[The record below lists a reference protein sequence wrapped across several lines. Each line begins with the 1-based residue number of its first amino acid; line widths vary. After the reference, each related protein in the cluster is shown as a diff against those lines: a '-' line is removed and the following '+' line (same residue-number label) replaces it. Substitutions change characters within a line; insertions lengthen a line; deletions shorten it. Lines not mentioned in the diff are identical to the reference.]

1 MKNKI
6 ELKKMCITSCI
17 VIIIFL
23 ITFSI
28 LIYKQYKTYTYNF
41 NQKIAGIIDNVLE
54 KYPDIE
60 KREIV
65 EILNSSDKT
74 NNEILREYGIEL
86 DKDSVILENN
96 TDFQKFIIID
106 VSTLIVFILILSIIV
121 FKYNHSES
129 KKINEITKYI
139 EEINRGNYKLN
150 IEENTEDELSI
161 LKNELYKIT
170 IKLKEVAENSQKDKT
185 TLKDSLS
192 DISHQI
198 KTPIT
203 SILIMLDNILSDE
216 NMPEDIKKDFIK
228 DIKREIVNIK
238 FLVESILKLS
248 KIDSNSI
255 KFIKKEVF
263 IKDIINDFTEKSIKC
278 ITVDFQRVWQISCTE
293 EMRKLLEK
301 AKVEF
306 EKAGFRSRFWAY
318 RPFRY
323 KCCYADSINHYV
335 VNYDGRIFKCTARDY
350 GEELTLGHL
359 LKSGEIDWN
368 DGILSKMFVK
378 ATFENERCEN
388 CRVLPLC
395 MGPCI
400 QKNYDALINC
410 KQLTCVYDNVEYSLS
425 SFVIEMAK
433 QRNLI

>member
-28 LIYKQYKTYTYNF
+28 LVYKQYKTYTYNF

-139 EEINRGNYKLN
+139 EEINIGNYKLN

-228 DIKREIVNIK
+228 DIKREIINIK

-263 IKDIINDFTEKSIKC
+263 IKDIINEAVKNVSMLSELKNIEIIVSGDDSIKTICDLKWQVEAITNILKNCIEHSYENRKIYINYNQNNMYTELKIEDNGTGIDAKDLPHIFERFYKGKNSSSDSVGIGLALSKSI
-278 ITVDFQRVWQISCTE
+278 IESNNGYIQVDS
-293 EMRKLLEK
+293 
-301 AKVEF
+301 
-306 EKAGFRSRFWAY
+306 
-318 RPFRY
+318 
-323 KCCYADSINHYV
+323 
-335 VNYDGRIFKCTARDY
+335 
-350 GEELTLGHL
+350 ELNKGTTFIIKY
-359 LKSGEIDWN
+359 LK
-368 DGILSKMFVK
+368 
-378 ATFENERCEN
+378 
-388 CRVLPLC
+388 
-395 MGPCI
+395 
-400 QKNYDALINC
+400 
-410 KQLTCVYDNVEYSLS
+410 
-425 SFVIEMAK
+425 
-433 QRNLI
+433 

>member
-60 KREIV
+60 KI

-106 VSTLIVFILILSIIV
+106 ISTLIVFILILSIIF

-170 IKLKEVAENSQKDKT
+170 IMLKEVAENSQKDKT

-228 DIKREIVNIK
+228 DIKREIINIK

-263 IKDIINDFTEKSIKC
+263 IKDIINEAVKNVSMLSELKNIEIIVSGDDSIKTICDLKWQVEAITNILKNCIEHSYENRKIYINYNQNNMYTELKIEDNGTGIDAKDLPHIFERFYKGKNSSSDSVGIGLALSKSI
-278 ITVDFQRVWQISCTE
+278 IESNNGYIQVDS
-293 EMRKLLEK
+293 KLNK
-301 AKVEF
+301 GTTFIIK
-306 EKAGFRSRFWAY
+306 Y
-318 RPFRY
+318 
-323 KCCYADSINHYV
+323 
-335 VNYDGRIFKCTARDY
+335 
-350 GEELTLGHL
+350 
-359 LKSGEIDWN
+359 LK
-368 DGILSKMFVK
+368 
-378 ATFENERCEN
+378 
-388 CRVLPLC
+388 
-395 MGPCI
+395 
-400 QKNYDALINC
+400 
-410 KQLTCVYDNVEYSLS
+410 
-425 SFVIEMAK
+425 
-433 QRNLI
+433 

>member
-41 NQKIAGIIDNVLE
+41 NQKIAGIIDDVLE

-74 NNEILREYGIEL
+74 NNEILREYAIEL

-263 IKDIINDFTEKSIKC
+263 IKDIINEAVKNVSMLSELKNIEIIVSGDDSIKTICDLKWQVEAITNILKNCIEHSYENRKIYINYNQNNMYTELKIEDNGTGIDAKDLPHIFERFYKGKNSSSDSVGIGLALSKSI
-278 ITVDFQRVWQISCTE
+278 IESNNGYIQVDS
-293 EMRKLLEK
+293 KLNK
-301 AKVEF
+301 GTTFIIK
-306 EKAGFRSRFWAY
+306 Y
-318 RPFRY
+318 
-323 KCCYADSINHYV
+323 
-335 VNYDGRIFKCTARDY
+335 
-350 GEELTLGHL
+350 
-359 LKSGEIDWN
+359 LK
-368 DGILSKMFVK
+368 
-378 ATFENERCEN
+378 
-388 CRVLPLC
+388 
-395 MGPCI
+395 
-400 QKNYDALINC
+400 
-410 KQLTCVYDNVEYSLS
+410 
-425 SFVIEMAK
+425 
-433 QRNLI
+433 

>member
-139 EEINRGNYKLN
+139 EEINGGNYKLN

-170 IKLKEVAENSQKDKT
+170 IMLKEVAENSQKDKT

-263 IKDIINDFTEKSIKC
+263 IKDIINEAVKNVSMLSELKNIEIIVLGDDSIKTICDLKWQVEAITNILKNCIEHSYENKKIYINYNQNNMYTELKIEDNGTGIDAKDLPHIFERFYKGKNSSSDSVGIGLALSKSI
-278 ITVDFQRVWQISCTE
+278 IESNNGYIQVDS
-293 EMRKLLEK
+293 KLNK
-301 AKVEF
+301 GTTFIIK
-306 EKAGFRSRFWAY
+306 Y
-318 RPFRY
+318 
-323 KCCYADSINHYV
+323 
-335 VNYDGRIFKCTARDY
+335 
-350 GEELTLGHL
+350 
-359 LKSGEIDWN
+359 LK
-368 DGILSKMFVK
+368 
-378 ATFENERCEN
+378 
-388 CRVLPLC
+388 
-395 MGPCI
+395 
-400 QKNYDALINC
+400 
-410 KQLTCVYDNVEYSLS
+410 
-425 SFVIEMAK
+425 
-433 QRNLI
+433 

>member
-17 VIIIFL
+17 VVIIFL
-23 ITFSI
+23 IIFSI
-28 LIYKQYKTYTYNF
+28 LIYKQYKTYTYNY

-106 VSTLIVFILILSIIV
+106 INTLIVFILILSIIF

-170 IKLKEVAENSQKDKT
+170 IMLKEVAENSQKDKT

-228 DIKREIVNIK
+228 DIKREIINIK

-263 IKDIINDFTEKSIKC
+263 IKDIINEAVKNVSMLSELKNIEIIVSGDDSIKTICDLKWQVEAITNILKNCIEHSYENRKIYINYNQNNMYTELKIEDNGTGIDAKDLPHIFERFYKGKNSSSDSVGIGLALSKSI
-278 ITVDFQRVWQISCTE
+278 IESNNGYIQVDS
-293 EMRKLLEK
+293 KLNK
-301 AKVEF
+301 GTTFIIK
-306 EKAGFRSRFWAY
+306 Y
-318 RPFRY
+318 
-323 KCCYADSINHYV
+323 
-335 VNYDGRIFKCTARDY
+335 
-350 GEELTLGHL
+350 
-359 LKSGEIDWN
+359 LK
-368 DGILSKMFVK
+368 
-378 ATFENERCEN
+378 
-388 CRVLPLC
+388 
-395 MGPCI
+395 
-400 QKNYDALINC
+400 
-410 KQLTCVYDNVEYSLS
+410 
-425 SFVIEMAK
+425 
-433 QRNLI
+433 

>member
-17 VIIIFL
+17 VVIIFL
-23 ITFSI
+23 IIFSI
-28 LIYKQYKTYTYNF
+28 LIYKQYKTYTYNY
-41 NQKIAGIIDNVLE
+41 NQKIAGIIDNVLK

-65 EILNSSDKT
+65 EILNSSYKT

-106 VSTLIVFILILSIIV
+106 ISTLIVFILILSIIF

-170 IKLKEVAENSQKDKT
+170 IMLKEVAENSQKDKT

-228 DIKREIVNIK
+228 DIKREIINIK

-263 IKDIINDFTEKSIKC
+263 IKDIINEAVKNVSMLSELKNIEIIVSGDDSIKTICDLKWQVEAITNILKNCIEHSYENRKIYINYNQNNMYTELKIEDNGTGIDAKDLPHIFERFYKGKNSSSDSVGIGLALSKSI
-278 ITVDFQRVWQISCTE
+278 IESNNGYIQVDS
-293 EMRKLLEK
+293 KLNK
-301 AKVEF
+301 GTTFIIK
-306 EKAGFRSRFWAY
+306 Y
-318 RPFRY
+318 
-323 KCCYADSINHYV
+323 
-335 VNYDGRIFKCTARDY
+335 
-350 GEELTLGHL
+350 
-359 LKSGEIDWN
+359 LK
-368 DGILSKMFVK
+368 
-378 ATFENERCEN
+378 
-388 CRVLPLC
+388 
-395 MGPCI
+395 
-400 QKNYDALINC
+400 
-410 KQLTCVYDNVEYSLS
+410 
-425 SFVIEMAK
+425 
-433 QRNLI
+433 

>member
-263 IKDIINDFTEKSIKC
+263 IKDIINEAVKNVSMLSELKNIEIIVSGDDSIKTICDLKWQVEAITNILKNCIEHSYENKKIYINYNQNNMYTELKIEDNGTGIDVKDLPHIFERFYKGKNSSSDSVGIGLALSKSI
-278 ITVDFQRVWQISCTE
+278 IESNNGYIQVDS
-293 EMRKLLEK
+293 
-301 AKVEF
+301 
-306 EKAGFRSRFWAY
+306 
-318 RPFRY
+318 
-323 KCCYADSINHYV
+323 
-335 VNYDGRIFKCTARDY
+335 
-350 GEELTLGHL
+350 ELNKGTTFIIKY
-359 LKSGEIDWN
+359 LK
-368 DGILSKMFVK
+368 
-378 ATFENERCEN
+378 
-388 CRVLPLC
+388 
-395 MGPCI
+395 
-400 QKNYDALINC
+400 
-410 KQLTCVYDNVEYSLS
+410 
-425 SFVIEMAK
+425 
-433 QRNLI
+433 

>member
-106 VSTLIVFILILSIIV
+106 ISTLIVFILILSIIF

-139 EEINRGNYKLN
+139 EEINRENYKLN

-170 IKLKEVAENSQKDKT
+170 IMLKEVAENSQKDKT

-228 DIKREIVNIK
+228 DIKREIINIK

-263 IKDIINDFTEKSIKC
+263 IKDIINEAVKNVSMLSELKNIEIIVSGDDSIKTICDLKWQVEAITNILKNCIEHSYENRKIYINYNQNNMYTELKIEDNGTGIDAKDLPHIFERFYKGKNSSSDSVGIGLALSKSI
-278 ITVDFQRVWQISCTE
+278 IESNNGYIQVDSELNKGT
-293 EMRKLLEK
+293 
-301 AKVEF
+301 
-306 EKAGFRSRFWAY
+306 
-318 RPFRY
+318 
-323 KCCYADSINHYV
+323 
-335 VNYDGRIFKCTARDY
+335 IFIIKY
-350 GEELTLGHL
+350 
-359 LKSGEIDWN
+359 LK
-368 DGILSKMFVK
+368 
-378 ATFENERCEN
+378 
-388 CRVLPLC
+388 
-395 MGPCI
+395 
-400 QKNYDALINC
+400 
-410 KQLTCVYDNVEYSLS
+410 
-425 SFVIEMAK
+425 
-433 QRNLI
+433 

>member
-106 VSTLIVFILILSIIV
+106 ISTLILFILILSIIF

-170 IKLKEVAENSQKDKT
+170 IMLKEVAENSQKDKT

-263 IKDIINDFTEKSIKC
+263 IKDIINEAVKNVSMLSEVKNIEIIVSGDDSIKTICDLKWQVEAITNILKNCIEHSYENRKIYINYNQNNMYTELKIEDNGTGIDAKDLPHIFERFYKGKNSSSDSVGIGLALSKSI
-278 ITVDFQRVWQISCTE
+278 IESNNGYIQVDS
-293 EMRKLLEK
+293 
-301 AKVEF
+301 
-306 EKAGFRSRFWAY
+306 
-318 RPFRY
+318 
-323 KCCYADSINHYV
+323 
-335 VNYDGRIFKCTARDY
+335 
-350 GEELTLGHL
+350 ELNKGTTFIIKY
-359 LKSGEIDWN
+359 LK
-368 DGILSKMFVK
+368 
-378 ATFENERCEN
+378 
-388 CRVLPLC
+388 
-395 MGPCI
+395 
-400 QKNYDALINC
+400 
-410 KQLTCVYDNVEYSLS
+410 
-425 SFVIEMAK
+425 
-433 QRNLI
+433 

>member
-41 NQKIAGIIDNVLE
+41 NQKIVGIIDNVLE

-106 VSTLIVFILILSIIV
+106 ISTLILFILILSIIF

-263 IKDIINDFTEKSIKC
+263 IKDIINEAVKNVSMLSELKNIEIIVLGDDSIKTICDLKWQVEAITNILKNCIEHSYENKKIYINYNQNNMYTELKIEDNGTGIDAKDLPHIFERFYKGKNSSSDSVGIGLALSKSI
-278 ITVDFQRVWQISCTE
+278 IESNNGYIQVDS
-293 EMRKLLEK
+293 KLNK
-301 AKVEF
+301 GTTFIIK
-306 EKAGFRSRFWAY
+306 Y
-318 RPFRY
+318 
-323 KCCYADSINHYV
+323 
-335 VNYDGRIFKCTARDY
+335 
-350 GEELTLGHL
+350 
-359 LKSGEIDWN
+359 LK
-368 DGILSKMFVK
+368 
-378 ATFENERCEN
+378 
-388 CRVLPLC
+388 
-395 MGPCI
+395 
-400 QKNYDALINC
+400 
-410 KQLTCVYDNVEYSLS
+410 
-425 SFVIEMAK
+425 
-433 QRNLI
+433 

>member
-106 VSTLIVFILILSIIV
+106 VSTLIVFILILSIIF

-170 IKLKEVAENSQKDKT
+170 IMLKEVAENSQKDKT

-228 DIKREIVNIK
+228 DIKREIINIK

-263 IKDIINDFTEKSIKC
+263 IKDIINEVVKNVSMLSELKNIEIIVSGDDSIKIICDLKWQVEAITNILKNCIEHSYENRKIYINYNQNNMYTELKIEDNGTGIDAKDLPHIFERFYKGKNSSSDSVGIGLALSKSI
-278 ITVDFQRVWQISCTE
+278 IESNNGYIQVDS
-293 EMRKLLEK
+293 
-301 AKVEF
+301 
-306 EKAGFRSRFWAY
+306 
-318 RPFRY
+318 
-323 KCCYADSINHYV
+323 
-335 VNYDGRIFKCTARDY
+335 
-350 GEELTLGHL
+350 ELNKGTTFIIKY
-359 LKSGEIDWN
+359 LK
-368 DGILSKMFVK
+368 
-378 ATFENERCEN
+378 
-388 CRVLPLC
+388 
-395 MGPCI
+395 
-400 QKNYDALINC
+400 
-410 KQLTCVYDNVEYSLS
+410 
-425 SFVIEMAK
+425 
-433 QRNLI
+433 

>member
-41 NQKIAGIIDNVLE
+41 NQKIVGIIDNVLE

-106 VSTLIVFILILSIIV
+106 ISTLILFILILSIIF

-139 EEINRGNYKLN
+139 EEINRGNYQLN

-170 IKLKEVAENSQKDKT
+170 IMLKEVAENSQKDKT

-216 NMPEDIKKDFIK
+216 NMPEDIKKNFIK
-228 DIKREIVNIK
+228 DIKREIINIK

-263 IKDIINDFTEKSIKC
+263 IKDIINEAVKNVSMLSELKNIEIIVSGDDSIKTICDLKWQVEAITNILKNCIEHSYENRKIYINYNQNNMYTELKIEDNGTGIDAKDLPHIFERFYKGKNSSSDSVGIGLALSKSI
-278 ITVDFQRVWQISCTE
+278 IESNNGYIQVDS
-293 EMRKLLEK
+293 
-301 AKVEF
+301 
-306 EKAGFRSRFWAY
+306 
-318 RPFRY
+318 
-323 KCCYADSINHYV
+323 
-335 VNYDGRIFKCTARDY
+335 
-350 GEELTLGHL
+350 ELNKGTTFIIKY
-359 LKSGEIDWN
+359 LK
-368 DGILSKMFVK
+368 
-378 ATFENERCEN
+378 
-388 CRVLPLC
+388 
-395 MGPCI
+395 
-400 QKNYDALINC
+400 
-410 KQLTCVYDNVEYSLS
+410 
-425 SFVIEMAK
+425 
-433 QRNLI
+433 

>member
-17 VIIIFL
+17 VVIIFL
-23 ITFSI
+23 IIFSI
-28 LIYKQYKTYTYNF
+28 LIYKQYKTYTYNY

-106 VSTLIVFILILSIIV
+106 INTLIVFILMLSIIF

-170 IKLKEVAENSQKDKT
+170 VMLKEVAENSQKDKT

-228 DIKREIVNIK
+228 DIKREIINIK

-263 IKDIINDFTEKSIKC
+263 IKDIINEAVKNVSMLSELKNIEIIVSGDDSIKTICDLKWQVEAITNILKNCIEHSYENRKIYINYNQNNMYTELKIEDNGTGIDAKDLPHIFERFYKGKNSSSDSVGIGLALSKSI
-278 ITVDFQRVWQISCTE
+278 IESNNGYIQVDS
-293 EMRKLLEK
+293 
-301 AKVEF
+301 
-306 EKAGFRSRFWAY
+306 
-318 RPFRY
+318 
-323 KCCYADSINHYV
+323 
-335 VNYDGRIFKCTARDY
+335 
-350 GEELTLGHL
+350 ELNKGTTFIIKY
-359 LKSGEIDWN
+359 LK
-368 DGILSKMFVK
+368 
-378 ATFENERCEN
+378 
-388 CRVLPLC
+388 
-395 MGPCI
+395 
-400 QKNYDALINC
+400 
-410 KQLTCVYDNVEYSLS
+410 
-425 SFVIEMAK
+425 
-433 QRNLI
+433 

>member
-263 IKDIINDFTEKSIKC
+263 IKDIINKAVKNVSMLSELKNIEIIVLGDDSIKTICDLKWQVEAITNILKNCIEHSYENKKIYINYNQNNMYTELKIEDNGTGIDAKDLPHIFERFYKGKNSSSDSVGIGLALSKSI
-278 ITVDFQRVWQISCTE
+278 IESNNGYIQVDS
-293 EMRKLLEK
+293 KLNK
-301 AKVEF
+301 GTTFIIK
-306 EKAGFRSRFWAY
+306 Y
-318 RPFRY
+318 
-323 KCCYADSINHYV
+323 
-335 VNYDGRIFKCTARDY
+335 
-350 GEELTLGHL
+350 
-359 LKSGEIDWN
+359 LK
-368 DGILSKMFVK
+368 
-378 ATFENERCEN
+378 
-388 CRVLPLC
+388 
-395 MGPCI
+395 
-400 QKNYDALINC
+400 
-410 KQLTCVYDNVEYSLS
+410 
-425 SFVIEMAK
+425 
-433 QRNLI
+433 

>member
-106 VSTLIVFILILSIIV
+106 ISTLIVFILILSIIF

-170 IKLKEVAENSQKDKT
+170 IMLKEVAENSQKDKT

-228 DIKREIVNIK
+228 DIKREIINIK

-263 IKDIINDFTEKSIKC
+263 IKDIINEAVKNVSMLSELKNIEIIVSGDDSIKTICDLKWQVEAITNILKNCIEHSYENRKIYINYNQNNMYTELKIEDNGTGIDAKDLPQIFERFYKGKNSSSDSVGIGLALSKSI
-278 ITVDFQRVWQISCTE
+278 IESNNGYIQVDSELNKGT
-293 EMRKLLEK
+293 
-301 AKVEF
+301 
-306 EKAGFRSRFWAY
+306 
-318 RPFRY
+318 
-323 KCCYADSINHYV
+323 
-335 VNYDGRIFKCTARDY
+335 IFIIKY
-350 GEELTLGHL
+350 
-359 LKSGEIDWN
+359 LK
-368 DGILSKMFVK
+368 
-378 ATFENERCEN
+378 
-388 CRVLPLC
+388 
-395 MGPCI
+395 
-400 QKNYDALINC
+400 
-410 KQLTCVYDNVEYSLS
+410 
-425 SFVIEMAK
+425 
-433 QRNLI
+433 

>member
-17 VIIIFL
+17 VAIIFL
-23 ITFSI
+23 IIFSI

-41 NQKIAGIIDNVLE
+41 NQKIAGIVDNVLE

-65 EILNSSDKT
+65 EILNNSDRT

-106 VSTLIVFILILSIIV
+106 ISTLIVFILILSIIF

-139 EEINRGNYKLN
+139 EEINRGNYRLN

-170 IKLKEVAENSQKDKT
+170 VMLKEVAENSQKDKT

-228 DIKREIVNIK
+228 DIKREIINIK

-263 IKDIINDFTEKSIKC
+263 IKDIIDEAVKNVSMLSELKNIEIIVSGDDSIKTICDLKWQVEAITNILKNCIEHSYENRKIYINYNQNNMYTELKIEDNGTGIDAKDLPHIFERFYKGKNSSSDSVGIGLALSKSI
-278 ITVDFQRVWQISCTE
+278 IESNNGYIQVDS
-293 EMRKLLEK
+293 KLNK
-301 AKVEF
+301 GTTFIIK
-306 EKAGFRSRFWAY
+306 Y
-318 RPFRY
+318 
-323 KCCYADSINHYV
+323 
-335 VNYDGRIFKCTARDY
+335 
-350 GEELTLGHL
+350 
-359 LKSGEIDWN
+359 LK
-368 DGILSKMFVK
+368 
-378 ATFENERCEN
+378 
-388 CRVLPLC
+388 
-395 MGPCI
+395 
-400 QKNYDALINC
+400 
-410 KQLTCVYDNVEYSLS
+410 
-425 SFVIEMAK
+425 
-433 QRNLI
+433 

>member
-17 VIIIFL
+17 VVIIFL
-23 ITFSI
+23 IIFSI

-65 EILNSSDKT
+65 EILNSSDGT
-74 NNEILREYGIEL
+74 NNEILMEYGIEL
-86 DKDSVILENN
+86 DKDSVILENY

-106 VSTLIVFILILSIIV
+106 INTLIVFILILSIIF
-121 FKYNHSES
+121 FKYNQSES

-139 EEINRGNYKLN
+139 EEINRGNYRLN

-170 IKLKEVAENSQKDKT
+170 IMLKEVAENSQKDKT

-228 DIKREIVNIK
+228 DIKREIINIK

-263 IKDIINDFTEKSIKC
+263 IKDIINEAVKNVSMLSELKNIEIIVSGDDSIKTICDLKWQVEAITNILKNCIEHSYENRKIYINYNQNNMYTELKIEDNGTGIDAKDLPHIFERFYKGKNSSSDSVGIGLALSKSI
-278 ITVDFQRVWQISCTE
+278 IESNNGYIQVDS
-293 EMRKLLEK
+293 KLNK
-301 AKVEF
+301 GTTFIIK
-306 EKAGFRSRFWAY
+306 Y
-318 RPFRY
+318 
-323 KCCYADSINHYV
+323 
-335 VNYDGRIFKCTARDY
+335 
-350 GEELTLGHL
+350 
-359 LKSGEIDWN
+359 LK
-368 DGILSKMFVK
+368 
-378 ATFENERCEN
+378 
-388 CRVLPLC
+388 
-395 MGPCI
+395 
-400 QKNYDALINC
+400 
-410 KQLTCVYDNVEYSLS
+410 
-425 SFVIEMAK
+425 
-433 QRNLI
+433 

>member
-41 NQKIAGIIDNVLE
+41 NQKIVGIIDNVLE

-106 VSTLIVFILILSIIV
+106 ISTLILFILILSIIF

-170 IKLKEVAENSQKDKT
+170 IMLKEVAENSQKDKT

-228 DIKREIVNIK
+228 DIKREIINIK

-263 IKDIINDFTEKSIKC
+263 IKDIINEAVKNVSMLSELKNIEIIVSGDDSIKTICDLKWQVEAITNILKNCIEHSYENRKIYINYNQNNMYTELKIEDNGTGIDAKDLPHIFERFYKGKNSSSDSVGIGLALSKSI
-278 ITVDFQRVWQISCTE
+278 IESNNGYIQVDS
-293 EMRKLLEK
+293 
-301 AKVEF
+301 
-306 EKAGFRSRFWAY
+306 
-318 RPFRY
+318 
-323 KCCYADSINHYV
+323 
-335 VNYDGRIFKCTARDY
+335 
-350 GEELTLGHL
+350 ELNKGTTFIIKY
-359 LKSGEIDWN
+359 LK
-368 DGILSKMFVK
+368 
-378 ATFENERCEN
+378 
-388 CRVLPLC
+388 
-395 MGPCI
+395 
-400 QKNYDALINC
+400 
-410 KQLTCVYDNVEYSLS
+410 
-425 SFVIEMAK
+425 
-433 QRNLI
+433 

>member
-96 TDFQKFIIID
+96 TDFKKFIIID
-106 VSTLIVFILILSIIV
+106 INTLIVFILMLSIIF

-170 IKLKEVAENSQKDKT
+170 VMLKEVAENSQKDKT

-228 DIKREIVNIK
+228 DIKREIINIK

-263 IKDIINDFTEKSIKC
+263 IKDIINEAVKNVSMLSELKNIEIIVLGDDSIKTICDLKWQVEAITNILKNCIEHSYENRKIYINYNQNNMYTELKIEDNGTGIDAKDLPHIFERFYKGKNSSSDSVGIGLALSKSI
-278 ITVDFQRVWQISCTE
+278 IESNNGYIQVDS
-293 EMRKLLEK
+293 KLNK
-301 AKVEF
+301 GTTFIIK
-306 EKAGFRSRFWAY
+306 Y
-318 RPFRY
+318 
-323 KCCYADSINHYV
+323 
-335 VNYDGRIFKCTARDY
+335 
-350 GEELTLGHL
+350 
-359 LKSGEIDWN
+359 LK
-368 DGILSKMFVK
+368 
-378 ATFENERCEN
+378 
-388 CRVLPLC
+388 
-395 MGPCI
+395 
-400 QKNYDALINC
+400 
-410 KQLTCVYDNVEYSLS
+410 
-425 SFVIEMAK
+425 
-433 QRNLI
+433 

>member
-170 IKLKEVAENSQKDKT
+170 IMLKEVAENSQKDKT

-216 NMPEDIKKDFIK
+216 NMPEDIEKDFIK
-228 DIKREIVNIK
+228 DIKREIINIK

-263 IKDIINDFTEKSIKC
+263 IKDIINEAVKNVSMLSELKNIEIIVSGDDSIKTICDLKWQVEAITNILKNCIEHSYENKKIYINYNQNNMYTELKIEDNGTGIDAKDLPHIFERFYKGKNSSSDSVGIGLALSKSI
-278 ITVDFQRVWQISCTE
+278 IESNNGYIQVDS
-293 EMRKLLEK
+293 
-301 AKVEF
+301 
-306 EKAGFRSRFWAY
+306 
-318 RPFRY
+318 
-323 KCCYADSINHYV
+323 
-335 VNYDGRIFKCTARDY
+335 
-350 GEELTLGHL
+350 ELNKGTTFIIKY
-359 LKSGEIDWN
+359 LK
-368 DGILSKMFVK
+368 
-378 ATFENERCEN
+378 
-388 CRVLPLC
+388 
-395 MGPCI
+395 
-400 QKNYDALINC
+400 
-410 KQLTCVYDNVEYSLS
+410 
-425 SFVIEMAK
+425 
-433 QRNLI
+433 

>member
-74 NNEILREYGIEL
+74 NNEILKEYGIEL

-106 VSTLIVFILILSIIV
+106 ISTLIVFILILSIIF

-170 IKLKEVAENSQKDKT
+170 IMLKEVAENSQKDKT

-228 DIKREIVNIK
+228 DIKREIINIK

-263 IKDIINDFTEKSIKC
+263 IKDIINEAVKNVSMLSELKNIEIIVSGDDSIKTICDLKWQVEAITNILKNCIEHSYENRKIYINYNQNNMYTELKIEDNGTGIDAKDLPHIFERFYKGKNSSSDSVGIGLALSKSI
-278 ITVDFQRVWQISCTE
+278 IESNNGYIQVDSELNKGT
-293 EMRKLLEK
+293 
-301 AKVEF
+301 
-306 EKAGFRSRFWAY
+306 
-318 RPFRY
+318 
-323 KCCYADSINHYV
+323 
-335 VNYDGRIFKCTARDY
+335 IFIIKY
-350 GEELTLGHL
+350 
-359 LKSGEIDWN
+359 LK
-368 DGILSKMFVK
+368 
-378 ATFENERCEN
+378 
-388 CRVLPLC
+388 
-395 MGPCI
+395 
-400 QKNYDALINC
+400 
-410 KQLTCVYDNVEYSLS
+410 
-425 SFVIEMAK
+425 
-433 QRNLI
+433 

>member
-96 TDFQKFIIID
+96 TDFKKFIIID

-263 IKDIINDFTEKSIKC
+263 IKDIINEAVKNVSMLSELKNIEIIVLGDDSIKTICDLKWQVEAITNILKNCIEHSYENRKIYINYNQNNMYTELKIEDNGTGIDAKDLPHIFERFYKGKNSSSDSVGIGLALSKSI
-278 ITVDFQRVWQISCTE
+278 IESNNGYIQVDS
-293 EMRKLLEK
+293 KLNK
-301 AKVEF
+301 GTTFIIK
-306 EKAGFRSRFWAY
+306 Y
-318 RPFRY
+318 
-323 KCCYADSINHYV
+323 
-335 VNYDGRIFKCTARDY
+335 
-350 GEELTLGHL
+350 
-359 LKSGEIDWN
+359 LK
-368 DGILSKMFVK
+368 
-378 ATFENERCEN
+378 
-388 CRVLPLC
+388 
-395 MGPCI
+395 
-400 QKNYDALINC
+400 
-410 KQLTCVYDNVEYSLS
+410 
-425 SFVIEMAK
+425 
-433 QRNLI
+433 

>member
-106 VSTLIVFILILSIIV
+106 ISTLILFILILSIIF

-170 IKLKEVAENSQKDKT
+170 IMLKEVAENSQKDKT

-228 DIKREIVNIK
+228 DIKREIINIK

-263 IKDIINDFTEKSIKC
+263 IKDIINEAVKNVSMLSELKNIEIIVSGDYSIKTICDLKWQVEAITNILKNCIEHSYENKKIYINYNQNNMYTELKIEDNGTGIDAKDLPHIFERFYKGKNSSSDSVGIGLALSKSI
-278 ITVDFQRVWQISCTE
+278 IESNNGYIQVDS
-293 EMRKLLEK
+293 KLNK
-301 AKVEF
+301 GTTFIIK
-306 EKAGFRSRFWAY
+306 Y
-318 RPFRY
+318 
-323 KCCYADSINHYV
+323 
-335 VNYDGRIFKCTARDY
+335 
-350 GEELTLGHL
+350 
-359 LKSGEIDWN
+359 LK
-368 DGILSKMFVK
+368 
-378 ATFENERCEN
+378 
-388 CRVLPLC
+388 
-395 MGPCI
+395 
-400 QKNYDALINC
+400 
-410 KQLTCVYDNVEYSLS
+410 
-425 SFVIEMAK
+425 
-433 QRNLI
+433 

>member
-228 DIKREIVNIK
+228 DIKREIINIK

-263 IKDIINDFTEKSIKC
+263 IKDIINEAVKNVSMLSELKNIEIIVSGDDSIKTICDLKWQVEAITNILKNCIEHSYENRKIYINYNQNNMYTELKIEDNGTGIDAKDLPHIFERFYKGKNSSSDSVGIGLALSKSI
-278 ITVDFQRVWQISCTE
+278 IESNNGYIQVDS
-293 EMRKLLEK
+293 
-301 AKVEF
+301 
-306 EKAGFRSRFWAY
+306 
-318 RPFRY
+318 
-323 KCCYADSINHYV
+323 
-335 VNYDGRIFKCTARDY
+335 
-350 GEELTLGHL
+350 ELNKGTTFIIKY
-359 LKSGEIDWN
+359 LK
-368 DGILSKMFVK
+368 
-378 ATFENERCEN
+378 
-388 CRVLPLC
+388 
-395 MGPCI
+395 
-400 QKNYDALINC
+400 
-410 KQLTCVYDNVEYSLS
+410 
-425 SFVIEMAK
+425 
-433 QRNLI
+433 

>member
-17 VIIIFL
+17 VVIIFL
-23 ITFSI
+23 IIFSI
-28 LIYKQYKTYTYNF
+28 LIYKQYKTYTYNY

-86 DKDSVILENN
+86 DKDSVILENY

-106 VSTLIVFILILSIIV
+106 INTLIVFILILSIIF
-121 FKYNHSES
+121 FKYNQSES

-139 EEINRGNYKLN
+139 EEINRGNYRLN

-170 IKLKEVAENSQKDKT
+170 IMLKEVAENSQKDKT

-255 KFIKKEVF
+255 KFIKKEVL
-263 IKDIINDFTEKSIKC
+263 IKDIINEAVKNVSMLSELKNIEIIVSGDDSIKTICDLKWQVEAITNILKNCIEHSYENRKIYINYNQNNMYTELKIEDNGTGIDAKDLPHIFERFYKGKNSSSDSVGIGLALSKSI
-278 ITVDFQRVWQISCTE
+278 IESNNGYIQVDS
-293 EMRKLLEK
+293 KLNK
-301 AKVEF
+301 GTTFIIK
-306 EKAGFRSRFWAY
+306 Y
-318 RPFRY
+318 
-323 KCCYADSINHYV
+323 
-335 VNYDGRIFKCTARDY
+335 
-350 GEELTLGHL
+350 
-359 LKSGEIDWN
+359 LK
-368 DGILSKMFVK
+368 
-378 ATFENERCEN
+378 
-388 CRVLPLC
+388 
-395 MGPCI
+395 
-400 QKNYDALINC
+400 
-410 KQLTCVYDNVEYSLS
+410 
-425 SFVIEMAK
+425 
-433 QRNLI
+433 

>member
-41 NQKIAGIIDNVLE
+41 NQKIAGIIDDVLE

-74 NNEILREYGIEL
+74 NNEILREYAIEL

-106 VSTLIVFILILSIIV
+106 INTLILFILILSIIF

-170 IKLKEVAENSQKDKT
+170 IMLKEVAENSQKDKT

-228 DIKREIVNIK
+228 DIKREIINIK

-263 IKDIINDFTEKSIKC
+263 IKDIINEAVKNVSMLSELKNIEIIVSGDDSIKTICDLKWQVEAITNILKNCIEHSYENRKIYINYNQNNMYTELKIEDNGTGIDAKDLPHIFERFYKGKNSSSDSVGIGLALSKSI
-278 ITVDFQRVWQISCTE
+278 IESNNGYIQVDSELNKGT
-293 EMRKLLEK
+293 
-301 AKVEF
+301 
-306 EKAGFRSRFWAY
+306 
-318 RPFRY
+318 
-323 KCCYADSINHYV
+323 
-335 VNYDGRIFKCTARDY
+335 IFIIKY
-350 GEELTLGHL
+350 
-359 LKSGEIDWN
+359 LK
-368 DGILSKMFVK
+368 
-378 ATFENERCEN
+378 
-388 CRVLPLC
+388 
-395 MGPCI
+395 
-400 QKNYDALINC
+400 
-410 KQLTCVYDNVEYSLS
+410 
-425 SFVIEMAK
+425 
-433 QRNLI
+433 

>member
-23 ITFSI
+23 ITLSI

-41 NQKIAGIIDNVLE
+41 NQKIAGIIDDVLE

-86 DKDSVILENN
+86 DKDSVILENY

-106 VSTLIVFILILSIIV
+106 INTLIVFILILSIIF
-121 FKYNHSES
+121 FKYNQSES

-139 EEINRGNYKLN
+139 EEINRGNYRLN

-170 IKLKEVAENSQKDKT
+170 VMLKEVAENSQKDKT

-263 IKDIINDFTEKSIKC
+263 IKDIINEAVKNVSMLSELKNIKIIVSGDDSIKTICDLKWQVEAITNILKNCIEHSYENKKIYINYNQNNMYTELKIEDNGTGIDAKDLPHIFERFYKGKNSSSDSVGIGLALSKSI
-278 ITVDFQRVWQISCTE
+278 IESNNGYIQVDSELNKGT
-293 EMRKLLEK
+293 
-301 AKVEF
+301 
-306 EKAGFRSRFWAY
+306 
-318 RPFRY
+318 
-323 KCCYADSINHYV
+323 
-335 VNYDGRIFKCTARDY
+335 IFIIKY
-350 GEELTLGHL
+350 
-359 LKSGEIDWN
+359 LK
-368 DGILSKMFVK
+368 
-378 ATFENERCEN
+378 
-388 CRVLPLC
+388 
-395 MGPCI
+395 
-400 QKNYDALINC
+400 
-410 KQLTCVYDNVEYSLS
+410 
-425 SFVIEMAK
+425 
-433 QRNLI
+433 

>member
-41 NQKIAGIIDNVLE
+41 NQKIAGIIDNVLK

-170 IKLKEVAENSQKDKT
+170 IMLKEVAENSQKDKT

-228 DIKREIVNIK
+228 DIKREIINIK

-255 KFIKKEVF
+255 KFIKKEVS
-263 IKDIINDFTEKSIKC
+263 IKDIINESVKNVSMLSELKNIEIIVSGDDSIKTICDLKWQVEAITNILKNCIEHSYENKKIYINYNQNNMYTELKIEDNGTGIDAKDLPHIFERFYKGKNSSSDSVGIGLALSKSI
-278 ITVDFQRVWQISCTE
+278 IESNNGYIQVDS
-293 EMRKLLEK
+293 
-301 AKVEF
+301 
-306 EKAGFRSRFWAY
+306 
-318 RPFRY
+318 
-323 KCCYADSINHYV
+323 
-335 VNYDGRIFKCTARDY
+335 
-350 GEELTLGHL
+350 ELNKGTTFIIKY
-359 LKSGEIDWN
+359 LK
-368 DGILSKMFVK
+368 
-378 ATFENERCEN
+378 
-388 CRVLPLC
+388 
-395 MGPCI
+395 
-400 QKNYDALINC
+400 
-410 KQLTCVYDNVEYSLS
+410 
-425 SFVIEMAK
+425 
-433 QRNLI
+433 

>member
-41 NQKIAGIIDNVLE
+41 NQKIAGIIDDVLE

-106 VSTLIVFILILSIIV
+106 ISTLILFILILSIIL

-170 IKLKEVAENSQKDKT
+170 IMLKEVAENSQKDKT

-228 DIKREIVNIK
+228 DIKREIINIK

-263 IKDIINDFTEKSIKC
+263 IKDIINEAVKNVSMLSELKNIEIIVSGDDSIKTICDLKWQVEAITNILKNCIEHSYENRKIYINYNQNNMYTELKIEDNGTGIDAKDLPHIFERFYKGKNSSSDSVGIGLALSKSI
-278 ITVDFQRVWQISCTE
+278 IESNNGYIQVDS
-293 EMRKLLEK
+293 KLNK
-301 AKVEF
+301 GTTFIIK
-306 EKAGFRSRFWAY
+306 Y
-318 RPFRY
+318 
-323 KCCYADSINHYV
+323 
-335 VNYDGRIFKCTARDY
+335 
-350 GEELTLGHL
+350 
-359 LKSGEIDWN
+359 LK
-368 DGILSKMFVK
+368 
-378 ATFENERCEN
+378 
-388 CRVLPLC
+388 
-395 MGPCI
+395 
-400 QKNYDALINC
+400 
-410 KQLTCVYDNVEYSLS
+410 
-425 SFVIEMAK
+425 
-433 QRNLI
+433 

>member
-41 NQKIAGIIDNVLE
+41 NQKIAGIIDDVLE

-96 TDFQKFIIID
+96 IDFQKFIIID
-106 VSTLIVFILILSIIV
+106 INTLIVFILMLSIIF

-170 IKLKEVAENSQKDKT
+170 IMLKEVAENSQKDKT

-263 IKDIINDFTEKSIKC
+263 IKDIINEAVKNVSMLSELKNIEIIVSGDDSIKTICDLKWQVEAITNILKNCIEHSYENRKIYINYNQNNMYTELKIEDNGTGIDAKDLPHIFERFYKGKNSSSDSVGIGLALSKSI
-278 ITVDFQRVWQISCTE
+278 IESNNGYIQVDS
-293 EMRKLLEK
+293 KLNK
-301 AKVEF
+301 GTTFIIK
-306 EKAGFRSRFWAY
+306 Y
-318 RPFRY
+318 
-323 KCCYADSINHYV
+323 
-335 VNYDGRIFKCTARDY
+335 
-350 GEELTLGHL
+350 
-359 LKSGEIDWN
+359 LK
-368 DGILSKMFVK
+368 
-378 ATFENERCEN
+378 
-388 CRVLPLC
+388 
-395 MGPCI
+395 
-400 QKNYDALINC
+400 
-410 KQLTCVYDNVEYSLS
+410 
-425 SFVIEMAK
+425 
-433 QRNLI
+433 

>member
-6 ELKKMCITSCI
+6 ELKKMCLTSCI

-170 IKLKEVAENSQKDKT
+170 IMLKEVAENSQKDKT

-228 DIKREIVNIK
+228 DIKREIINIK

-263 IKDIINDFTEKSIKC
+263 IKDIINEAVKNVSMLSELKNIEIIVSGDDSIKTICDLKWQVEAITNILKNCIEHSYENRKIYINYNQNNMYTELKIEDNGTGIDAKDLPHIFERFYKGKNSSSDSVGIGLALSKSI
-278 ITVDFQRVWQISCTE
+278 IESNNGYIQVDS
-293 EMRKLLEK
+293 KLNK
-301 AKVEF
+301 GTTFIIK
-306 EKAGFRSRFWAY
+306 Y
-318 RPFRY
+318 
-323 KCCYADSINHYV
+323 
-335 VNYDGRIFKCTARDY
+335 
-350 GEELTLGHL
+350 
-359 LKSGEIDWN
+359 LK
-368 DGILSKMFVK
+368 
-378 ATFENERCEN
+378 
-388 CRVLPLC
+388 
-395 MGPCI
+395 
-400 QKNYDALINC
+400 
-410 KQLTCVYDNVEYSLS
+410 
-425 SFVIEMAK
+425 
-433 QRNLI
+433 

>member
-60 KREIV
+60 KRKIV

-263 IKDIINDFTEKSIKC
+263 IKDIINEAVKNVSMLSELKNIEIIVSGDDSIKTICDLKWQVEAITNILKNCIEHSYENKKIYINYNQNNMYTELKIEDNGTGIDAKDLPHIFERFYKGKNSSSDSVGIGLALSKSI
-278 ITVDFQRVWQISCTE
+278 IESNNGYIQVDS
-293 EMRKLLEK
+293 
-301 AKVEF
+301 
-306 EKAGFRSRFWAY
+306 
-318 RPFRY
+318 
-323 KCCYADSINHYV
+323 
-335 VNYDGRIFKCTARDY
+335 
-350 GEELTLGHL
+350 ELNKGTTFIIKY
-359 LKSGEIDWN
+359 LK
-368 DGILSKMFVK
+368 
-378 ATFENERCEN
+378 
-388 CRVLPLC
+388 
-395 MGPCI
+395 
-400 QKNYDALINC
+400 
-410 KQLTCVYDNVEYSLS
+410 
-425 SFVIEMAK
+425 
-433 QRNLI
+433 

>member
-17 VIIIFL
+17 VVIIFL

-28 LIYKQYKTYTYNF
+28 FIYKQYKTYTYNF

-86 DKDSVILENN
+86 DKDSVILEND

-106 VSTLIVFILILSIIV
+106 ISTLIVFILILSIIV

-139 EEINRGNYKLN
+139 EEINRGNYRLN

-170 IKLKEVAENSQKDKT
+170 IMLKEVAENSQKDKT

-228 DIKREIVNIK
+228 DIKREIINIK

-263 IKDIINDFTEKSIKC
+263 IKDIINEAVKNVSMLSELKNIEIIVSGDDSIKTICDLKWQVEAITNILKNCIEHSYENKKIYINYNQNNMYTELKIEDNGTGIDAKDLPHIFERFYKGKNSSSDSVGIGLALSKSI
-278 ITVDFQRVWQISCTE
+278 IESNNGYIQVDS
-293 EMRKLLEK
+293 
-301 AKVEF
+301 
-306 EKAGFRSRFWAY
+306 
-318 RPFRY
+318 
-323 KCCYADSINHYV
+323 
-335 VNYDGRIFKCTARDY
+335 
-350 GEELTLGHL
+350 ELNKGTTFIIKY
-359 LKSGEIDWN
+359 LK
-368 DGILSKMFVK
+368 
-378 ATFENERCEN
+378 
-388 CRVLPLC
+388 
-395 MGPCI
+395 
-400 QKNYDALINC
+400 
-410 KQLTCVYDNVEYSLS
+410 
-425 SFVIEMAK
+425 
-433 QRNLI
+433 

>member
-17 VIIIFL
+17 VVIIFL
-23 ITFSI
+23 IIFSI
-28 LIYKQYKTYTYNF
+28 LIYKQYKTYTYNY

-106 VSTLIVFILILSIIV
+106 INTLILFILILSIIF

-170 IKLKEVAENSQKDKT
+170 IMLKEVAENSQKDKT

-228 DIKREIVNIK
+228 DIKREIINIK

-263 IKDIINDFTEKSIKC
+263 IKDIINEAVKNVSMLSELKNIEIIVSGDDSIKTICDLKWQVEAITNILKNCIEHSYENRKIYINYNQNNMYTELKIEDNGTGIDAKDLPHIFERFYKGKNSSSDSVGIGLALSKSI
-278 ITVDFQRVWQISCTE
+278 IESNNGYIQVDSELNKGT
-293 EMRKLLEK
+293 
-301 AKVEF
+301 
-306 EKAGFRSRFWAY
+306 
-318 RPFRY
+318 
-323 KCCYADSINHYV
+323 
-335 VNYDGRIFKCTARDY
+335 IFIIKY
-350 GEELTLGHL
+350 
-359 LKSGEIDWN
+359 LK
-368 DGILSKMFVK
+368 
-378 ATFENERCEN
+378 
-388 CRVLPLC
+388 
-395 MGPCI
+395 
-400 QKNYDALINC
+400 
-410 KQLTCVYDNVEYSLS
+410 
-425 SFVIEMAK
+425 
-433 QRNLI
+433 